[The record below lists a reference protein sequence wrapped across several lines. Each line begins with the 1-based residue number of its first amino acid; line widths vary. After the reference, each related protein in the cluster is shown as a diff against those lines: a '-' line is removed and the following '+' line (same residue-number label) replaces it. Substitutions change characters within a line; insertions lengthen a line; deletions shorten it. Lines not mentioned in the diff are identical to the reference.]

1 MQVIDIVMKLVGDL
15 FQLPENEK
23 TTAGNTELLFNDKLR
38 TSFMLSII
46 VLLVVV
52 VGRAQKA

>member
-1 MQVIDIVMKLVGDL
+1 MEVIDIITKLVGDL

-23 TTAGNTELLFNDKLR
+23 TTSGSAELLFKDRLR

>member
-1 MQVIDIVMKLVGDL
+1 MQVFDIITKLVSEL
-15 FQLPENEK
+15 FQLPEKE
-23 TTAGNTELLFNDKLR
+23 TGAGDTDILFKERLR